1 MTRFTADQLKTFAT
15 VVEYGTFDAAADVL
29 MISASAVSQ
38 RIKAMEQSAGRVL
51 IKRTN
56 PVAPTDSGEVVL
68 RVARQSEYLHT
79 ELSRELDGDE
89 SAQTVSIAV
98 NSDSLSTW
106 LLDAVRVLA
115 REDHI
120 YCDLRREGE
129 YHSSALLRSGE
140 VMAAV
145 TSEPDPIA
153 GCAVD
158 KLGIGSY
165 WPVAS
170 TEFARDFFPDLPASL
185 TATQLAQAPVI
196 EYDHKDFGQQRGRQ
210 LIASK
215 YRLGKNLQNA
225 PSVYVP
231 SSPDYVRAVDM
242 GIGWGIVPET
252 QSADALAEGRWVK
265 LADEPVEIPLF
276 WQHWKITSSVM
287 ERVTQRIYDALGEG
301 YVY

>member
-1 MTRFTADQLKTFAT
+1 MTRFTADQLTTFAT
-15 VVEYGTFDAAADVL
+15 VVDYGTFEAAADVL

-56 PVAPTDSGEVVL
+56 PVEPTEPGTLVL
-68 RVARQSEYLHT
+68 RVARQSQYLHD
-79 ELSRELDGDE
+79 ELARELDGDR
-89 SAQTVSIAV
+89 SGQTVAIAI

-145 TSEPDPIA
+145 TSEPEAIA
-153 GCAVD
+153 GCSVE

-170 TEFARDFFPDLPASL
+170 AEFAQDFFPDLPRNL
-185 TATQLAQAPVI
+185 TAEQLASAPVI

-210 LIASK
+210 LIAAK
-215 YRLGKNLQNA
+215 FKLGKNLQDA

-231 SSPDYVRAVDM
+231 SSPDYVRAVDT
-242 GIGWGIVPET
+242 GIGWGIVPYV
-252 QSADALAEGRWVK
+252 QCADALAAGRWVK
-265 LADEPVEIPLF
+265 LADAPVEIPLY

-287 ERVTQRIYDALGEG
+287 ERVTQRIYEALGEG
-301 YVY
+301 HIY